1 MKILLT
7 GGSGMVGRNIL
18 EHEKL
23 KSYNLIAPSSKELDL
38 LDPEN
43 IKSFLN
49 TQKPDLVI
57 HAAGKVGGIQANIN
71 NPIGF
76 LMDNLKMGT
85 DLIYSSFDLGIPYLI
100 NLASSC
106 MYPKDAINPLNEE
119 MILSGKLEPTNE
131 GYALAKTISTRLCE
145 YISKED
151 SSKRYKTI
159 IPCNLYGRFD
169 KFDPENSHLLPAIIQ
184 KIHNAKKNGYKKI
197 SIWGDGSA
205 RREFMYCRD
214 LADFIFFAIENIN
227 KIPQNINV
235 GIGHDY
241 SITEYYKTVAKVIG
255 FEGDFNYDVSKPVG
269 MKQKLID
276 VTKIRKMGWVSKTPL
291 EEGITETYKFFKES
305 S

>member
-18 EHEKL
+18 EHEKI
-23 KSYNLIAPSSKELDL
+23 KSHDFIAPSSKELDL
-38 LDPEN
+38 LDPES
-43 IKSFLN
+43 IKVFLN
-49 TQKPDLVI
+49 AQKPDLVI
-57 HAAGKVGGIQANIN
+57 HAAGKVGGIQANID

-76 LMDNLKMGT
+76 LVDNLKMGA
-85 DLIYSSFDLGIPYLI
+85 DLIYSSFNIGIPNFI

-106 MYPKDAINPLNEE
+106 MYPKDALNPLNEG
-119 MILSGKLEPTNE
+119 MILSGKLESTNE

-151 SSKRYKTI
+151 PSKAYKTI

-169 KFDPENSHLLPAIIQ
+169 KFNPKHSHLLPAIIK
-184 KIHNAKKNGYKKI
+184 KIHNAKKNSHQKV

-205 RREFMYCRD
+205 RREFMYCKD

-241 SITEYYKTVAKVIG
+241 SITEYYKTAAKVIG
-255 FEGDFNYDVSKPVG
+255 FKGEFNYDVSKPVG
-269 MKQKLID
+269 MKQKLVD
-276 VTKIRKMGWVSKTPL
+276 VTKIRKMGWVNKTSL
-291 EEGITETYKFFKES
+291 EDGIKETYKYFKES

>member
-23 KSYNLIAPSSKELDL
+23 KSHNLIAPSRKELDL

-241 SITEYYKTVAKVIG
+241 SITEYYKTVAKAIG

-269 MKQKLID
+269 MKQKLVD